1 MERMVS
7 VKISIKKVVIS
18 ILIILIL
25 TIGLF
30 GFAFHSMEIED
41 QYGDLQGFYFK
52 SKSGDIMIF
61 GDYEKIGL
69 VDKTYKR
76 IRVINSQEDT
86 VDLYI
91 WFYDDRF
98 PIGSNT
104 LFRPKQEIALDELN
118 KEVIQ
123 EKIERNKLKEIMSIT
138 KTNMN

>member
-1 MERMVS
+1 
-7 VKISIKKVVIS
+7 
-18 ILIILIL
+18 
-25 TIGLF
+25 
-30 GFAFHSMEIED
+30 MEIED